1 MSARISVVVLTH
13 NRVDEAT
20 RTVAHLLALPE
31 RPPIIV
37 ADNGSTDGTV
47 VALRRR
53 FPEIDVVECDGNLG
67 AAGRNVAAGRA
78 HTEYIAFSD
87 DDTQWAP
94 GSLEEAVRVLDAA
107 PDVAVL
113 SGKVLVGDAGQL
125 DPTCVLMSESPLSR
139 AGLPGPALVG
149 FMAGA
154 CVFRA
159 SAFRAMGGYEPHLFI
174 GGEEE
179 LLSLDLLDA
188 GHAIVYCGTIAVT
201 HRPSST
207 RDAPLRRLMLARNA
221 AIVAWLR
228 LPASEAI
235 VRTWRAL
242 AVFVRE
248 RRLAARAWPFLRDIG
263 WALKRRRAVG
273 APVLAMRRRVLDA
286 QRGAGAALA
295 FQPRE
300 GGGR

>member
-1 MSARISVVVLTH
+1 MNARISVVVLTH
-13 NRVDEAT
+13 NRVEEVT

-31 RPPIIV
+31 RPPVIV

-47 VALRRR
+47 VALRGR
-53 FPEIDVVECDGNLG
+53 FPGIDVIECGGNLG
-67 AAGRNVAAGRA
+67 AAGRNLAARRA
-78 HTEYIAFSD
+78 RTDYIAFSD

-94 GSLEEAVRVLDAA
+94 GSLAEAVRVLDAA
-107 PDVAVL
+107 PGVAVL

-125 DPTCVLMSESPLSR
+125 DPTCMLMSESPLPR

-159 SAFRAMGGYEPHLFI
+159 SAFHAAGGYEPRLFI

-179 LLSLDLLDA
+179 LLSLDLLEA
-188 GHAIVYCGTIAVT
+188 GHAIVYCGAIAVT
-201 HRPSST
+201 HRPSPA

-221 AIVAWLR
+221 AVVAWLR
-228 LPASEAI
+228 LPVREATT
-235 VRTWRAL
+235 RTWGAL
-242 AVFVRE
+242 TVFARE
-248 RRLAARAWPFLRDIG
+248 RRLLARAWPLLRDIG

-273 APVLAMRRRVLDA
+273 APVLAMRRQVRDA